1 MIVAHSP
8 TLPLINNNEPI
19 SITVGILST
28 VGVIITMYGTARAI
42 TTYIRLQKVKKDMKK
57 IINPLNNPIKMVIRV
72 PMSPKPTRDEMNG

>member
-28 VGVIITMYGTARAI
+28 VGVIITIYGTARAI

-57 IINPLNNPIKMVIRV
+57 IINPLNNPIKMIIRV
-72 PMSPKPTRDEMNG
+72 PISPKPTCDEMNG